1 MHSTNCKLNP
11 KLKSGLPGPG
21 LKKRSGEDAVR
32 YIWGTSVCM
41 AHDSVSIWSDV
52 ALFKGLS
59 DFDERKYPFFRI
71 KVDILSYLLPIICVL
86 FTKNETRQANYLFV
100 F

>member
-1 MHSTNCKLNP
+1 M
-11 KLKSGLPGPG
+11 KSVLSGPG
-21 LKKRSGEDAVR
+21 LSGKGAGEDDVR
-32 YIWGTSVCM
+32 CIWGRSVCM

-86 FTKNETRQANYLFV
+86 FIKNETRQTNYLFV

>member
-1 MHSTNCKLNP
+1 M
-11 KLKSGLPGPG
+11 KSVLSGPG
-21 LKKRSGEDAVR
+21 LSGKGAGEDDVR

-59 DFDERKYPFFRI
+59 DFDERKYPFF
-71 KVDILSYLLPIICVL
+71 V
-86 FTKNETRQANYLFV
+86 
-100 F
+100 

>member
-21 LKKRSGEDAVR
+21 LFVEGAGADDVR

-59 DFDERKYPFFRI
+59 DFDERKYPFF
-71 KVDILSYLLPIICVL
+71 V
-86 FTKNETRQANYLFV
+86 
-100 F
+100 